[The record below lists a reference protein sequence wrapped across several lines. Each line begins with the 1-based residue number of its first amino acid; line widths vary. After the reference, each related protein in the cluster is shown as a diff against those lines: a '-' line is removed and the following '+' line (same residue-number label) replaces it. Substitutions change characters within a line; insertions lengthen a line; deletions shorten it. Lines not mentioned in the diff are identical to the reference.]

1 MTNPNDIMGTNAGFG
16 GRTSPNAFN
25 DNLAIY
31 SGRGVISGWNCAP
44 DSGMTIELGGDG
56 TTRDVAIAEDNAGNR
71 TTINNRLA
79 TPVSITLSGA
89 PATGNRYDL
98 IVAYV
103 ENPASASSTDV
114 DYAPATGIITVE
126 GTAAATPSE
135 PDDTAIR
142 SAITAD
148 DTDGTTAYYVVLAKI
163 LVGQG
168 VTTIGSGVIT
178 QGEKAG
184 TALIGANAI
193 TADKIADNSIT
204 PAKLNTSTYGRF
216 ARDNDG
222 GSQSYSAGVDTTAL
236 LPNALESE
244 VGCSYASGIFT
255 ITQSG
260 YWAITGS
267 ARAASGTSYG
277 YVRIKI
283 NGNTICTSG
292 GTGYATSSVNGT
304 YNATVAWVGHLSA
317 GDKVNL
323 EIRSQVALT
332 NNTARQQHLEGLC
345 IHAD

>member
-135 PDDTAIR
+135 PDDTVIR
-142 SAITAD
+142 NGITSDGA
-148 DTDGTTAYYVVLAKI
+148 DGTTAYYVVLAKI

-168 VTTIGSGVIT
+168 VTAIGSGVIT
-178 QGEKAG
+178 QGDKAG
-184 TALIGANAI
+184 TALVDTDAI
-193 TADKIADNSIT
+193 DDAIDTNRSAEFAT
-204 PAKLNTSTYGRF
+204 RGRF
-216 ARDNDG
+216 ARNISS
-222 GSQSYSAGVDTTAL
+222 GSQTYAAQTATTSLFPSAET
-236 LPNALESE
+236 PEI
-244 VGCSYASGIFT
+244 GCSYASGVFT
-255 ITQSG
+255 ISQPG
-260 YWAITGS
+260 WWIITTGV
-267 ARAASGTSYG
+267 RGAASASTGI
-277 YVRIKI
+277 VRLQVNESSVAIAA
-283 NGNTICTSG
+283 
-292 GTGYATSSVNGT
+292 GTGYANSSNLYNYYGT
-304 YNATVAWVGHLSA
+304 PSWQGHLSA
-317 GDKVNL
+317 GDKVRVQCTMSDA
-323 EIRSQVALT
+323 IT
-332 NNTARQQHLEGLC
+332 NSNSVVQQHIEGTCL
-345 IHAD
+345 IPD

>member
-1 MTNPNDIMGTNAGFG
+1 MAITTLPYPSMDFVPLDILTATELDQLVANIEAINNTTIS
-16 GRTSPNAFN
+16 TS
-25 DNLAIY
+25 
-31 SGRGVISGWNCAP
+31 
-44 DSGMTIELGGDG
+44 
-56 TTRDVAIAEDNAGNR
+56 AIA
-71 TTINNRLA
+71 
-79 TPVSITLSGA
+79 
-89 PATGNRYDL
+89 
-98 IVAYV
+98 
-103 ENPASASSTDV
+103 
-114 DYAPATGIITVE
+114 
-126 GTAAATPSE
+126 
-135 PDDTAIR
+135 DDA
-142 SAITAD
+142 
-148 DTDGTTAYYVVLAKI
+148 
-163 LVGQG
+163 
-168 VTTIGSGVIT
+168 
-178 QGEKAG
+178 
-184 TALIGANAI
+184 
-193 TADKIADNSIT
+193 IT
-204 PAKLNTSTYGRF
+204 PAKLDTSTYGRF

-317 GDKVNL
+317 GDTVNL

-332 NNTARQQHLEGLC
+332 NNAARQQHLEGLC